1 MRVVLDTNLLLSA
14 LISSGSVPDQVYRA
28 WEDGV
33 FDLLTSEWQLEELRR
48 ASRYPKLRR
57 YIKPHEAEVMVGGL
71 RLGALVLAE
80 LPEVDVAPDP
90 DDNPLLATAL
100 AGEADYLVSGDK
112 SILGLERLENA
123 RILTARSFLDEVIK
137 PARNP

>member
-1 MRVVLDTNLLLSA
+1 
-14 LISSGSVPDQVYRA
+14 VYRA

-48 ASRYPKLRR
+48 ASRYPKLWR

-71 RLGALVLAE
+71 RLGALVLGE

-90 DDNPLLATAL
+90 DDNPLIATAL
-100 AGEADYLVSGDK
+100 AGEADYLVTRDK
-112 SILGLERLENA
+112 SVLGLERLGSA
-123 RILTARSFLDEVIK
+123 RILTARSFLEK
-137 PARNP
+137 

>member
-48 ASRYPKLRR
+48 ASWYPKLRR
-57 YIKPHEAEVMVGGL
+57 YIKPHETEVMVGGL
-71 RLGALVLAE
+71 RLGALVLTE

-90 DDNPLLATAL
+90 DDNPLIATAL
-100 AGEADYLVSGDK
+100 AGEADYLVTGDK

>member
-1 MRVVLDTNLLLSA
+1 
-14 LISSGSVPDQVYRA
+14 
-28 WEDGV
+28 
-33 FDLLTSEWQLEELRR
+33 
-48 ASRYPKLRR
+48 
-57 YIKPHEAEVMVGGL
+57 MVGGL

-80 LPEVDVAPDP
+80 VPEVDVAPDP
-90 DDNPLLATAL
+90 DDNPLIATAL
-100 AGEADYLVSGDK
+100 AGEADYLVTRDK